1 MQLIK
6 SVAATALLI
15 AAAVEAKVSF
25 TSVPKEAQV
34 GKSYD
39 ISWTDAQ
46 GPVTITLKKGKSTD
60 LKTVN
65 VLTSDASDGKYQWVP
80 AGDLAPGDDYAL
92 QINSGD
98 DLNYS
103 GQFPI

>member
-25 TSVPKEAQV
+25 TSFPTDVQV
-34 GKSYD
+34 GKPVELTW
-39 ISWTDAQ
+39 IDAE

-60 LKTVN
+60 LQTVN
-65 VLTSDASDGKYQWVP
+65 VLTGTSPHD
-80 AGDLAPGDDYAL
+80 
-92 QINSGD
+92 
-98 DLNYS
+98 
-103 GQFPI
+103 F